1 MGNNSQKDSMA
12 WASFKNINVYIDQKK
27 ILSNIN
33 IKLNFGENIVILGP
47 NGSGKSTFLKLLN
60 RSIYPVISE
69 KSSLKLFNKENI
81 NIWDIRSKVGFLFKE
96 MEERV
101 INGVTLYDLI
111 ASGFSG
117 AFNSRYYKLL
127 SETQK
132 IKIENLIKEWELDN
146 IINKEFQSLSD
157 GQKRRALL
165 ARALVYEPNILVL
178 DEPFSNLDLKSNFIL
193 NKNLNCLIDKSV
205 NIVYVTHNLESILAK
220 TNRVILFKGG
230 QIVNDGNPNQIINS
244 KIISDLFRI
253 SIKVIKQDEH
263 WKSFPINT

>member
-1 MGNNSQKDSMA
+1 MQVKL
-12 WASFKNINVYIDQKK
+12 SFFDRQ
-27 ILSNIN
+27 
-33 IKLNFGENIVILGP
+33 
-47 NGSGKSTFLKLLN
+47 
-60 RSIYPVISE
+60 
-69 KSSLKLFNKENI
+69 
-81 NIWDIRSKVGFLFKE
+81 IRIGTCCK
-96 MEERV
+96 
-101 INGVTLYDLI
+101 LYDLI